1 MKRVAAIFLLA
12 PVSIMAQDDAPKP
25 VSMELALKLGPE
37 KLTRIVGG
45 SEAGQD
51 IACQLYAAAKR
62 LQTENRLAK
71 QDLRLVTE
79 LDWLRRTLGDCIDGF
94 CSMAYGINGGG
105 TMYTHAESRND
116 ASLEDFLADFSK
128 HPSAGGKGDPESIA
142 RLEKLIQYVSKLEI
156 PADIKSDANKEMI
169 EAFLKFRTET
179 VESLNILKATCAE
192 SKEAGSKALAGF
204 IISQASWIDYPP
216 EKSKKPADKA
226 D

>member
-1 MKRVAAIFLLA
+1 MKRLAAIFLLA
-12 PVSIMAQDDAPKP
+12 TATAMAQDDDPKR

-51 IACQLYAAAKR
+51 IACRLYASAKR

-79 LDWLRRTLGDCIDGF
+79 LDELRHTLGNAIDGF

-116 ASLEDFLADFSK
+116 AELEDFLADFSK
-128 HPSAGGKGDPESIA
+128 HPSAGGKGDAESIA
-142 RLEKLIQYVSKLEI
+142 RLAKLIQYVSKLEI
-156 PADIKSDANKEMI
+156 PADSRTGADKEMT
-169 EAFLKFRTET
+169 EAFLKFRKET
-179 VESLNILKATCAE
+179 VDSLNMLKVTCSE
-192 SKEAGSKALAGF
+192 SKESACKALVAF
-204 IISQASWIDYPP
+204 LIDQASWIEYPA
-216 EKSKKPADKA
+216 EKPGKSPDKSN
-226 D
+226 

>member
-1 MKRVAAIFLLA
+1 MKRIPIIFLL
-12 PVSIMAQDDAPKP
+12 VSVSVMAQDDAPKP

-51 IACQLYAAAKR
+51 IACELYAAAKR

-79 LDWLRRTLGDCIDGF
+79 LDGLRRTLGDCIDGF

-105 TMYTHAESRND
+105 TMYTHAEARND

-128 HPSAGGKGDPESIA
+128 RPSAGGKGDPESIA
-142 RLEKLIQYVSKLEI
+142 RLEKLIQYVSKMEI
-156 PADIKSDANKEMI
+156 PAATKTGADKEVI
-169 EAFLKFRTET
+169 EAFLKFRKET
-179 VESLNILKATCAE
+179 LESLTILKATCAE
-192 SKEAGSKALAGF
+192 SKETSSKALVVF
-204 IISQASWIDYPP
+204 LIDQASWIEY
-216 EKSKKPADKA
+216 PADKKGKSSDKA